1 MEALLRT
8 LDART
13 LRMEQIL
20 PTLATKVELRDL
32 GETVAGLDTR
42 LGRVEVR
49 LERVEGRLES
59 VEVRLDSVEGRL
71 ERVEVRLDGVEA
83 RLGRVEDRLGR
94 VEDTQ
99 HRLLIL
105 AEDTRGDVRLLAEHV
120 ASALERIPRPH

>member
-1 MEALLRT
+1 MTPTDMEALLRT

-42 LGRVEVR
+42 MGRVEV
-49 LERVEGRLES
+49 
-59 VEVRLDSVEGRL
+59 RL
-71 ERVEVRLDGVEA
+71 ERVEVRLDGVEV

-99 HRLLIL
+99 HRLLML
-105 AEDTRGDVRLLAEHV
+105 MEDTRGDVRLLAEHV
-120 ASALERIPRPH
+120 ASALERLPRHH

>member
-1 MEALLRT
+1 MTPTDMEALLRT

-20 PTLATKVELRDL
+20 PTLATKVELQDL
-32 GETVAGLDTR
+32 RETVAGLDTR
-42 LGRVEVR
+42 LGRVEGRVGQ
-49 LERVEGRLES
+49 VEGRL
-59 VEVRLDSVEGRL
+59 GQ
-71 ERVEVRLDGVEA
+71 
-83 RLGRVEDRLGR
+83 VEDRLGR